1 MSNLPFTLRQ
11 LEVFSSLCATRS
23 FRRSAEN
30 LGVSQ
35 ASVSSQMKIL
45 EEQLGVTLLARSPG
59 KRPSLTSEGLAF
71 LEDLRVFEGAGKA
84 LAAHRRSDPA
94 LSGPLRFRL
103 LVGQGLW
110 DNFLRPKLDHFLVKH
125 PNINLDFVAQP
136 PEDRPARMLDE
147 GLYDFMLLHLRASAP
162 VERQMRSMALLRGG
176 IYGHRNFT
184 NGQATPLDARTVSQL
199 PFILPRPGS
208 VQEREAIR
216 GLERHGIR
224 PRHVV
229 CHSQYYDVIAAM
241 LDRGVAASSFADAL
255 IPPAMREN
263 IVLLYPLEDW
273 RLVWFRKDH
282 DDDPRR
288 NAVEAFL
295 LSSVLLDPHYPT
307 IEVYDADYIAAQDL
321 PDRLSGL
328 ASQA

>member
-1 MSNLPFTLRQ
+1 MYSLPCTLRQ
-11 LEVFSSLCATRS
+11 LEVFSSLCVTRS

-35 ASVSSQMKIL
+35 ASVSSQMKVM

-59 KRPSLTSEGLAF
+59 KRPSLTAEGLAF
-71 LEDLRVFEGAGKA
+71 LEDLRIFEAAGRA
-84 LAAHRRSDPA
+84 LAAHRRSAPI
-94 LSGPLRFRL
+94 LSSPIRFRL

-110 DNFLRPKLDHFLVKH
+110 DNFLRPKLDHFLVEH
-125 PNINLDFVAQP
+125 PNITLDFDAQP
-136 PEDRPARMLDE
+136 PEDRIARALDE
-147 GLYDFMLLHLRASAP
+147 GQYDFILLHRRAGAP
-162 VERQMRSMALLRGG
+162 LERQMRSMALLRGG
-176 IYGHRNFT
+176 IYGHRNFADKS
-184 NGQATPLDARTVSQL
+184 ATPLDAEAVSQL

-208 VQEREAIR
+208 VQEREALR

-241 LDRGVAASSFADAL
+241 LDRGVAVSSFADAL
-255 IPPAMREN
+255 IPPAMRET
-263 IVLLYPLEDW
+263 IILLYPLEDW

-282 DDDPRR
+282 DDDPQR

-295 LSSVLLDPHYPT
+295 LSSVLKDPHYPAT
-307 IEVYDADYIAAQDL
+307 EIYDADYARGATPAD
-321 PDRLSGL
+321 
-328 ASQA
+328 